1 MGSPSASP
9 ALSPHAADAA
19 GDADGAMERDVE
31 RDAVGVDKRSHVSA
45 SYVALEHMAS
55 RLAVVTSIICMRRP
69 CRPYKTAERASSNLR
84 LISWWPSRRAMGPT
98 MWPCSLSSWWT
109 VFFVGILSAT
119 VSVRSRVVAETKARQ
134 R

>member
-84 LISWWPSRRAMGPT
+84 LISWWPSRRAIDGADDVA
-98 MWPCSLSSWWT
+98 LLFEQL
-109 VFFVGILSAT
+109 VDGVLRGH
-119 VSVRSRVVAETKARQ
+119 SVRHGVREE
-134 R
+134 